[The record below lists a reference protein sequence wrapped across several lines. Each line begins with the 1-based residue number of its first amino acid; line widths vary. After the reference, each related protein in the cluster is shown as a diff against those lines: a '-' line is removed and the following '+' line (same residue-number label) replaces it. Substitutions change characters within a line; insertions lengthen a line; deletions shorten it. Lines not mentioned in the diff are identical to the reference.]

1 MVASTVEKRLSV
13 LEAKDKAEHERR
25 HTVPGYPVL
34 SSNLSEKQTVT
45 VGTCPDMCPEKE
57 RHVLL
62 SLVSPSITHTAYYQ
76 ILVCFYLLSF
86 WNNPLL
92 DSPLEILKC
101 ARYL

>member
-45 VGTCPDMCPEKE
+45 VGTCPDMCPES
-57 RHVLL
+57 V
-62 SLVSPSITHTAYYQ
+62 
-76 ILVCFYLLSF
+76 IL
-86 WNNPLL
+86 
-92 DSPLEILKC
+92 ILPIIRFSC
-101 ARYL
+101 AFIY